1 MVKEGKISSMKIT
14 RPEVVGFFNSMP
26 QNQLPLIPEQVGI
39 SQIVV
44 IPEPLED
51 ARIEAYETA
60 TALRDSILNHG
71 KDFEVMAHMYSDD
84 VSASRGGTLPMMP
97 MSDLVANYSA
107 ADRKSTRL
115 NSSHVA
121 ISYAVF

>member
-107 ADRKSTRL
+107 ARSEEHTSELQSRG
-115 NSSHVA
+115 H
-121 ISYAVF
+121 